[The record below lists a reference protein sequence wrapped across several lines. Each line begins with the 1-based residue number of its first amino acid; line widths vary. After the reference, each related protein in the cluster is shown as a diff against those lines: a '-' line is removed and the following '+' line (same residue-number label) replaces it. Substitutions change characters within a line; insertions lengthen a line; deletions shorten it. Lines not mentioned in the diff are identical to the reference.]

1 MEKIE
6 LTDEDI
12 LNLVFDRKIIYGNIE
27 ISAMHNSLCFLSK
40 LDQRLRDDDFI
51 GSEDSVFCRPNS
63 GHNTGG
69 RKSVIVRDRIT
80 KTRKNCNAQV

>member
-6 LTDEDI
+6 LTDDQI
-12 LNLVFDRKIIYGNIE
+12 LDLVFDKKIVYGNIE
-27 ISAMHNSLCFLSK
+27 ICAIHNALCFLSK
-40 LDQRLRDDDFI
+40 LDERLRDDSII

>member
-51 GSEDSVFCRPNS
+51 GSEDSVFCRPDS
-63 GHNTGG
+63 GHHTGRRESSFVG
-69 RKSVIVRDRIT
+69 DRVT
-80 KTRKNCNAQV
+80 KARKNRNVEV